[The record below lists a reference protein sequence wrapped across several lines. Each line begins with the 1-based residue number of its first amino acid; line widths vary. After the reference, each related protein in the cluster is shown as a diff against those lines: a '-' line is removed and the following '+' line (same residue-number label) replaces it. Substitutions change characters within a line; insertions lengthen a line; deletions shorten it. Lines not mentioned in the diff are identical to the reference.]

1 MPVYEYKVIPAPA
14 KGTKSKGLKTPESR
28 FAHTV
33 ESLLN
38 TMGAE
43 GWEFQRAELL
53 PSEERSG
60 LTGSATNWRNLLVF
74 RRALAKA
81 DAADSAGVAET
92 GLPMVSGASALSVAA
107 NSDSATAARPIT
119 SAAPSGGKTPPIV
132 ASRNTPPATHPVA
145 MSEDNDDTDAAEE
158 RMTGIEK
165 AMRQNAGEDSKD

>member
-14 KGTKSKGLKTPESR
+14 KGTKAKGLKTPESR

-74 RRALAKA
+74 RREITS
-81 DAADSAGVAET
+81 ADSTANAGVVET

-107 NSDSATAARPIT
+107 NSDSAAAARPISST
-119 SAAPSGGKTPPIV
+119 PPAAGKTPPV
-132 ASRNTPPATHPVA
+132 TASRQTPPATKPAAA
-145 MSEDNDDTDAAEE
+145 MSDDAESDTPE
-158 RMTGIEK
+158 HRMTGIEK
-165 AMRQNAGEDSKD
+165 AMRQNAGDESKD

>member
-14 KGTKSKGLKTPESR
+14 KGTKAKGLKTPESR

-74 RRALAKA
+74 RRALATTE
-81 DAADSAGVAET
+81 AAVSAGVAET

-107 NSDSATAARPIT
+107 NSDSVAAARPISST
-119 SAAPSGGKTPPIV
+119 PPAAGKTPPV
-132 ASRNTPPATHPVA
+132 TASRNTPPKTKPAVDTP
-145 MSEDNDDTDAAEE
+145 DDEQDDAPDQ

-165 AMRQNAGEDSKD
+165 AMRHNAGEDSKD